1 MVADAQ
7 GHLAFADAAEGPCR
21 GHAGDAGGPE
31 ADGLVVVEVPLCRE
45 HAAVIGAV
53 GSRKHDLP
61 LAAGCCVGVA
71 RDGGWR
77 DPRHRQRI
85 GETGDGGDG
94 AVRGGTR
101 VANREGH
108 RTIAGLSVEP
118 VGRCH
123 ARDRVLQAGDFDSRG
138 GAVFGPAALEEGIGA
153 DVGFVKQRPLRCL
166 GGLDVEA
173 RAGRLFQ
180 FDLEIVPDV
189 GRVGRA
195 GLPRVVVCRANPSG
209 GEDKGVGEGI
219 QRAVAPWSLEAER
232 GLSAGTRAHPRL
244 RRQPVSARHGVAREG
259 VHIAGCCGA
268 GRLRQMEYAVR
279 HARVGLGLVLVWEV
293 QGGGEGVRAEIPVVA
308 FDHADRRRGGST
320 AQGHAPRP
328 VFGDGLI
335 EHVGAAGP
343 CCRCLHGRDCHC
355 ALHDDTLA
363 RVVGD
368 TAGDAVGARLRPD
381 MQDVCAALAGRFEA
395 VGHAVIPVPVHL
407 PDAEVIGRRRSRE
420 EAAPNGVGR
429 VHLCKRTGEVKGGG
443 GRLVTAACQRG
454 GRCRRG
460 TGMIDRCER
469 ERCCAGQRSA
479 QRRRETGVGLKHIVK
494 TYGTG
499 GYHGFAEYVRCR

>member
-1 MVADAQ
+1 M
-7 GHLAFADAAEGPCR
+7 
-21 GHAGDAGGPE
+21 
-31 ADGLVVVEVPLCRE
+31 
-45 HAAVIGAV
+45 
-53 GSRKHDLP
+53 
-61 LAAGCCVGVA
+61 
-71 RDGGWR
+71 
-77 DPRHRQRI
+77 
-85 GETGDGGDG
+85 
-94 AVRGGTR
+94 RGGTR

-259 VHIAGCCGA
+259 VHIARCRGA
-268 GRLRQMEYAVR
+268 GGLRQMEHTVR
-279 HARVGLGLVLVWEV
+279 HGRVGLGLVFVGEV
-293 QGGGEGVRAEIPVVA
+293 QGVGEGVRAEIPVVA
-308 FDHADRRRGGST
+308 LDHADRRRGGGT
-320 AQGHAPRP
+320 AQGHVPGS
-328 VFGDGLI
+328 VFGDGLVK
-335 EHVGAAGP
+335 HVRAAGP
-343 CCRCLHGRDCHC
+343 RGRRLHGCDCH
-355 ALHDDTLA
+355 HPWYDGTLT
-363 RVVGD
+363 RVVD
-368 TAGDAVGARLRPD
+368 DAAGDAVCTRLCPG
-381 MQDVCAALAGRFEA
+381 MQHVRATIAGRFEA
-395 VGHAVIPVPVHL
+395 IGHAVIPIPLHF
-407 PDAEVIGRRRSRE
+407 PDAEIIGRCCGRE
-420 EAAPNGVGR
+420 EAAPNTIGR
-429 VHLCKRTGEVKGGG
+429 ICFCERAGEVKGGG
-443 GRLVTAACQRG
+443 RRLVAATRQRG
-454 GRCRRG
+454 GRRRRG